1 MIFTQL
7 PRLTKCQFVRI
18 VVVRIVDTVR
28 YTFIIVHYLA
38 CGNLTVPYVDE
49 LRTNHFC
56 LYYYYSGHIALIDY
70 KSNHKFL
77 YLLKDDYGFNYSV
90 DCSVY
95 PCIGKHA
102 QKFIYIF
109 FV

>member
-7 PRLTKCQFVRI
+7 PRLTF
-18 VVVRIVDTVR
+18 RIVDTVR